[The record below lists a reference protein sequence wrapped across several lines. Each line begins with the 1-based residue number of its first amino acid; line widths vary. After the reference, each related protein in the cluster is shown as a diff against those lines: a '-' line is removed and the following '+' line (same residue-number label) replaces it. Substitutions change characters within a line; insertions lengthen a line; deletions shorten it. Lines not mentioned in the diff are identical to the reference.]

1 MGGDLRLVLTT
12 CGSREI
18 ADRLALALVE
28 RRLAACVNVIPGVRS
43 TYRWA
48 GKIETADEL
57 VLMIKT
63 TTGKL
68 TGIEATIKAVSGY
81 ELPELVAVE
90 IAGGSADYLD
100 WVAASI
106 SEKRRWGRRRR
117 PFRWTSSTPET
128 VRWR

>member
-48 GKIETADEL
+48 GKIEQADEF

-63 TTGKL
+63 ASKQL
-68 TGIEATIKAVSGY
+68 AAIEAAIKAVSGY

-90 IAGGSADYLD
+90 IAGGSADYLE
-100 WVAASI
+100 WVAASVTK
-106 SEKRRWGRRRR
+106 EQK
-117 PFRWTSSTPET
+117 
-128 VRWR
+128 

>member
-1 MGGDLRLVLTT
+1 MLGGWYSGKAGMGGDLRLVLTT

-28 RRLAACVNVIPGVRS
+28 QRLAACVNVIPGVRS
-43 TYRWA
+43 SYRWA
-48 GKIETADEL
+48 GKIEQADEFI
-57 VLMIKT
+57 LMIKT
-63 TTGKL
+63 AGKQLAAIETT
-68 TGIEATIKAVSGY
+68 IRAVSGY

-106 SEKRRWGRRRR
+106 GGDRR
-117 PFRWTSSTPET
+117 
-128 VRWR
+128 

>member
-1 MGGDLRLVLTT
+1 MGGDLQLVLTT

-28 RRLAACVNVIPGVRS
+28 QRLAACVNVIPGVRS

-48 GKIETADEL
+48 GRIEQADEF

-63 TTGKL
+63 AGSRL
-68 TGIEATIKAVSGY
+68 AEIEAIIRAISGY

-90 IAGGSADYLD
+90 IAGGSAGYLD
-100 WVAASI
+100 WVATSI
-106 SEKRRWGRRRR
+106 GKGRQ
-117 PFRWTSSTPET
+117 
-128 VRWR
+128 

>member
-28 RRLAACVNVIPGVRS
+28 QRLAACVNVIPGVRS

-48 GKIETADEL
+48 GKIERADEF

-63 TTGKL
+63 ASEKL
-68 TGIEATIKAVSGY
+68 AALEATIRSESGY

-106 SEKRRWGRRRR
+106 AKDHQ
-117 PFRWTSSTPET
+117 
-128 VRWR
+128 